1 MICSQNIGAPFALA
15 VHVVQR
21 AKVALERD
29 KQGNYC
35 FKVNLIY
42 RGLGKVTFA
51 NKFTSSLK
59 TFIVKKNKIQP
70 VFNSIYP
77 ENY

>member
-15 VHVVQR
+15 FHVVQR

-42 RGLGKVTFA
+42 PLW
-51 NKFTSSLK
+51 L
-59 TFIVKKNKIQP
+59 IVVLDP
-70 VFNSIYP
+70 DP
-77 ENY
+77 EAT